1 MRNAITAFAVFALIA
16 AAFGLYSIT
25 YDTTRLGNTVAALT
39 DKVAATEAEIAVL
52 RAEKANLTRP
62 TRIDRLTRA
71 NLKLRPLQPNQL
83 GRVADLPWRGDAAG
97 PAKDAPPVVLQ
108 P

>member
-16 AAFGLYSIT
+16 SAFGLYSIT

-39 DKVAATEAEIAVL
+39 DKAAAVEAEIAVL

-62 TRIDRLTRA
+62 ARIDRLTKA
-71 NLKLRPLQPNQL
+71 NLKLHPLQPNQL
-83 GRVADLPWRGDAAG
+83 GRVADLPWRGDTPG
-97 PAKDAPPVVLQ
+97 SAKEAPPLMLQ